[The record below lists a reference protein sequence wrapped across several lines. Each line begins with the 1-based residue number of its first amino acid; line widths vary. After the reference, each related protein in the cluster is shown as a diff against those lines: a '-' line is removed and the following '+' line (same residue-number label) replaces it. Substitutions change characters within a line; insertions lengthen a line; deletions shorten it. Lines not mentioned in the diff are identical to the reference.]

1 MKVLF
6 VCSGNNKN
14 FDIVPFIKE
23 QGEALRKQGV
33 DIGYYPVIGK
43 GLPGYIRAGFR
54 LKKHLK
60 QNPYDLV
67 HAHFTLSGW
76 AAVIGAGKIP
86 VVLSVMGSDA
96 YGEYIGVNR
105 IQFSSRLYM
114 FLTWL
119 IQPFVKIIIS
129 KSENIEKHVYMKAKS
144 FVIPNGVDVDKF
156 KPVSCELN
164 EFIHLKKNKKL
175 ILFIGKPDNIRKNFP
190 LAQEAVARL
199 KMDNVELVNPYPL
212 KHNEVPGYLNA
223 ADVLIHTSLMEG
235 SPNLVKEAMACN
247 CPVVS
252 TDIGDVKWLF
262 GNTPGYYITSFNAKD
277 IQEKLQAALEFSEEE
292 GRTKG
297 ERRIAELGLGAEPI
311 AKKIKGLYHKILGN
325 HTDPAPAVRM
335 NMKYQEEMV
344 KTS

>member
-1 MKVLF
+1 
-6 VCSGNNKN
+6 
-14 FDIVPFIKE
+14 
-23 QGEALRKQGV
+23 
-33 DIGYYPVIGK
+33 
-43 GLPGYIRAGFR
+43 
-54 LKKHLK
+54 
-60 QNPYDLV
+60 
-67 HAHFTLSGW
+67 
-76 AAVIGAGKIP
+76 
-86 VVLSVMGSDA
+86 
-96 YGEYIGVNR
+96 
-105 IQFSSRLYM
+105 
-114 FLTWL
+114 
-119 IQPFVKIIIS
+119 
-129 KSENIEKHVYMKAKS
+129 
-144 FVIPNGVDVDKF
+144 
-156 KPVSCELN
+156 
-164 EFIHLKKNKKL
+164 
-175 ILFIGKPDNIRKNFP
+175 
-190 LAQEAVARL
+190 
-199 KMDNVELVNPYPL
+199 
-212 KHNEVPGYLNA
+212 
-223 ADVLIHTSLMEG
+223 MEG